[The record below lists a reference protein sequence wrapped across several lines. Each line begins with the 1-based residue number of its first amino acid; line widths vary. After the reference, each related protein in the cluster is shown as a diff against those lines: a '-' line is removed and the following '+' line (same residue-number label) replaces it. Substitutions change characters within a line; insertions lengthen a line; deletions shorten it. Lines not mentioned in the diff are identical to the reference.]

1 VECAEDRAVV
11 VAIDGPAGVGKS
23 TVARRSAQEAGFLYI
38 NSGNFYRAITLAVL
52 DSGTAPYDTASVVA
66 LARRVRLDLG
76 PGGVELDGCLV
87 EDRLHADAVDRWVAP
102 LSAIA
107 EVRDIVNRRI
117 RDIASRVDS
126 VVEGRDIGTVV
137 FPRADVKIFLDADV
151 ATRAG
156 RRHVQGTSALT
167 REEIQRTIQERDRLD
182 RNKPGGPLTA
192 ALDAVRIDTSLLTIQ
207 QVCERVQE
215 AILVS
220 KNNPGDIRGL

>member
-1 VECAEDRAVV
+1 MV

-23 TVARRSAQEAGFLYI
+23 TVARRSAEEAGFLYI

-52 DSGTAPYDTASVVA
+52 ESGVRPEDTAAVLA
-66 LARRVRLDLG
+66 TARRCRLDIG
-76 PGGVELDGCLV
+76 PGGLQLDGETV
-87 EDRLHADAVDRWVAP
+87 EDRLHSDSVDRWVAP
-102 LSAIA
+102 HSAIP
-107 EVRDIVNRRI
+107 EVREIVNARI
-117 RDIASRVDS
+117 RDIASRSDS

-156 RRHVQGTSALT
+156 RRHVQGTSGLS
-167 REEIQRTIQERDRLD
+167 REEIQKTIQERDRLD
-182 RNKPGGPLTA
+182 RNKPGGRLA
-192 ALDAVRIDTSLLTIQ
+192 AAVDAVQIDTSLLTIQ
-207 QVCERVQE
+207 QVCERVRS